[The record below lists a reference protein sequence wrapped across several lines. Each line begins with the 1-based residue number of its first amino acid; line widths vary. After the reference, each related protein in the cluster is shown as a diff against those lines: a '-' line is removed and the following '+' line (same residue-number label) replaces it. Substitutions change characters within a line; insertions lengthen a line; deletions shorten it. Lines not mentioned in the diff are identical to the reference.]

1 MATDSISV
9 ASDNTSVTTDIL
21 SVATNIKYVASDNI
35 SVATYNLTV
44 HLHLLITFFINVK
57 SNELIKLRN
66 IVISHDFSDYY
77 Y

>member
-1 MATDSISV
+1 MATNSISV

-21 SVATNIKYVASDNI
+21 SVATNIKYAASDNI
-35 SVATYNLTV
+35 SIVTYNLIV
-44 HLHLLITFFINVK
+44 HLHLLIIFFINLK

>member
-1 MATDSISV
+1 M
-9 ASDNTSVTTDIL
+9 TTDIL